1 MKNFLGYFIKYP
13 VAVNIFIV
21 GFLIFGFLGY
31 QKMNS
36 SFFPLSDAKT
46 IQITVTY
53 PGASP
58 EEVEEGVVEK
68 IERNLKGIIG
78 IDRVSSVSQENS
90 ASVIIE
96 ILSGFDINL
105 VLDEV
110 KNAVDRVPSFP
121 KTIEPPVIETIKPTR
136 PAISFIITGK
146 DIPLRILKEYAQN
159 IENDLLRID
168 GISQIS
174 LTGFPDEEIEISI
187 SEAKLRNYNLTF
199 EEVAKSIAEANIS
212 ISGGSIKTKD
222 EEFLIRADNKRY
234 FADNLNN
241 IVIKSSAD
249 GSKVYLRDIAKLND
263 TFSENPDKLFY
274 NGEQAV
280 QIDLKNTNSE
290 DLISSVESVKNYI
303 KKFNT
308 ENENIELKS
317 TFNTADLIE
326 DRISLLLENA
336 IVGMLL
342 VLILLSFFL
351 RPSVAFWVAFGLPIS
366 FFGMFIL
373 LPNYGVTLNMLSM
386 FGMILVI
393 GILVDDG
400 IVIAENIYSRRKKG
414 ESPIQAAVNGTLE
427 VLKPILSAITTTIL
441 AFSVFFFLDGQI
453 GDFFGDIALVVT
465 LTLLVSLIEA
475 LLILPSHLAHSKDIK
490 NINKISKFNKLGER
504 FMDYLLDKIYIP
516 VYKKCLQ
523 NKFLS
528 FTIIFFLF
536 IITIGAF
543 TSGIIKLSFFPT
555 NASDQIVA
563 TINTP
568 QGTSERVTD
577 SIATYIENNVWKINK
592 DLGPN
597 EINES
602 HITGTVK
609 RIGSSSSSSS
619 ITINLSPSETRS
631 ISSIEITDKI
641 RASVGNIPILE
652 KLSFNSGANVG
663 GAPISV
669 SLQGKNIEQ
678 INKAKEILYT
688 ELSKNPNVKDIID
701 SSPKGIKE
709 INLKLKDNAQLL
721 GLSYNSLMTQVR
733 NAFYGNEV
741 QRIQR
746 GQDEVKIWVR
756 YDKQNRSTISNLNT
770 IEISTSNGRVP
781 LSEVASYTIE
791 RGEVAIN
798 HLNGIREVTVEA
810 DIDNAKVSA
819 ADIMMDLK
827 TRVAKGIEEK
837 YLEVTVSAEGQNRE
851 VNKIADSATAV
862 FPAIIFLI
870 YVVIV
875 FTFRS
880 FSQPFILL
888 ALIPF
893 SIIGVAWGH
902 YLHGFPMSILSYL
915 GIVGLIGI
923 VVNDGLVF
931 TNKFNSFLKEGLK
944 FEEALY
950 QTGRARFRAIFLT
963 SITTIAGLAPLMLER
978 SLQAQF
984 LIPMAIAISYGIA
997 IATILTLFILPIF
1010 LSFSNTIKVYIKYIR
1025 TGKKPTREEVERA
1038 IIEQKVANEKF

>member
-58 EEVEEGVVEK
+58 EEVEEGIIEK

-78 IDRVSSVSQENS
+78 IDRVSSISQENN
-90 ASVIIE
+90 ASVTIE

-105 VLDEV
+105 VLEEV
-110 KNAVDRVPSFP
+110 KNAVDRIPSFP
-121 KTIEPPVIETIKPTR
+121 KTIEPPVIEKIKPTR

-146 DIPLRILKEYAQN
+146 DIPLRILKKYAQN

-174 LTGFPDEEIEISI
+174 LTGFPEEEIEISV
-187 SEAKLRNYNLTF
+187 SEAILRNYNLTF

-222 EEFLIRADNKRY
+222 EEFLIRADNKGY
-234 FADNLNN
+234 FADNLNDV
-241 IVIKSSAD
+241 VIKSSID

-263 TFSENPDKLFY
+263 TFSENPDRLFY
-274 NGEQAV
+274 NGEQAI

-290 DLISSVESVKNYI
+290 DLITSVESVKNYI
-303 KKFNT
+303 KKFNSK
-308 ENENIELKS
+308 NENIELKS

-336 IVGMLL
+336 VVGMVL

-400 IVIAENIYSRRKKG
+400 IVIAENIYSRREKG
-414 ESPIQAAVNGTLE
+414 ESPIQAAVYGTLE
-427 VLKPILSAITTTIL
+427 VLKPILSAIATTIL

-475 LLILPSHLAHSKDIK
+475 LLILPAHLAHSKDIK
-490 NINKISKFNKLGER
+490 NIGKVSKFNKLGER
-504 FMDYLLDKIYIP
+504 FMNYLRDKIYSPI
-516 VYKKCLQ
+516 YKKCLQ

-528 FTIIFFLF
+528 FAIVLFLF

-543 TSGIIKLSFFPT
+543 TSGIIKLTFFPT

-568 QGTSERVTD
+568 KGTSERVTD

-597 EINES
+597 EINKS

-609 RIGSSSSSSS
+609 RIGPSSSSSS

-669 SLQGKNIEQ
+669 SLQGENIES
-678 INKAKEILYT
+678 INKAKEIIYS
-688 ELSKNPNVKDIID
+688 ELKKNPNVKDIVD

-756 YDKQNRSTISNLNT
+756 YDKQNRSTINNINT

-798 HLNGIREVTVEA
+798 HLNGIREVTIEA
-810 DIDNAKVSA
+810 DVDNAKVSA
-819 ADIMMDLK
+819 ADVMTDLK
-827 TRVAKGIEEK
+827 TRVAKRIEDK
-837 YLEVTVSAEGQNRE
+837 YPEVTISAEGQNRE
-851 VNKIADSATAV
+851 VNKIADSAISV

-893 SIIGVAWGH
+893 CIIGVAWGH

-950 QTGRARFRAIFLT
+950 ETGRARFRAIFLT

-997 IATILTLFILPIF
+997 IATILTLFILPVF

-1025 TGKKPTREEVERA
+1025 TGKKPTKEEVERA
-1038 IIEQKVANEKF
+1038 IIEQAVANEEF

>member
-58 EEVEEGVVEK
+58 EEVEEGIVEK

-78 IDRVSSVSQENS
+78 VDRVSSVSQENS
-90 ASVIIE
+90 ASVTIE

-110 KNAVDRVPSFP
+110 KNAVDRIPSFP

-146 DIPLRILKEYAQN
+146 DIPLRILKEYAQD

-199 EEVAKSIAEANIS
+199 EEIAKSIAEANIS

-222 EEFLIRADNKRY
+222 EEFLIRANNKEY
-234 FADNLNN
+234 FADNLKD
-241 IVIKSSAD
+241 IVVKSSTD

-274 NGEQAV
+274 NGEQAI

-303 KKFNT
+303 KEFNDT
-308 ENENIELKS
+308 NKNIELKS

-400 IVIAENIYSRRKKG
+400 IVIAENIYSRREKG

-427 VLKPILSAITTTIL
+427 VLKPILSAIATTIL

-475 LLILPSHLAHSKDIK
+475 LLILPAHLAHSKDIK
-490 NINKISKFNKLGER
+490 NISKVSKFNKLGER
-504 FMDYLLDKIYIP
+504 FMNYLRDKIYSP

-528 FTIIFFLF
+528 FAIILFLF

-543 TSGIIKLSFFPT
+543 TSGIIKLTFFPT

-568 QGTSERVTD
+568 KGTSERVTD

-609 RIGSSSSSSS
+609 RIGPSSSSSS

-678 INKAKEILYT
+678 INKAKEIIYS
-688 ELSKNPNVKDIID
+688 ELNKNPNVKDITD

-756 YDKQNRSTISNLNT
+756 YDKQNRSTINNINT

-810 DIDNAKVSA
+810 DVDNAKASA
-819 ADIMMDLK
+819 ADIMIDLQ
-827 TRVAKGIEEK
+827 TRVAKLIEDK
-837 YLEVTVSAEGQNRE
+837 YPEVTVSAEGQNRE

-862 FPAIIFLI
+862 FPVIIFLI

-888 ALIPF
+888 SLIPF

-944 FEEALY
+944 FEDALY
-950 QTGRARFRAIFLT
+950 ETGRARFRAIFLT

-997 IATILTLFILPIF
+997 IATILTLFILPVF
-1010 LSFSNTIKVYIKYIR
+1010 LSFSNTVKVYIKYVR